1 MLFSNESRKGG
12 YRDVNS
18 RKEAHTCRIEHGG
31 FPLAAVT
38 IDGDSGTV
46 GNVSVNGT
54 WFGVFDYIA
63 KKFIQKAE

>member
-1 MLFSNESRKGG
+1 MSIAEKKRILAEY
-12 YRDVNS
+12 YR
-18 RKEAHTCRIEHGG
+18 EHGG

-54 WFGVFDYIA
+54 WFGVFDYTE